1 MTSTRLASLDLPP
14 VGFGGAPLGNL
25 FQQVSA
31 TDAGLLLDRAW
42 DAGLRYFDTAPHY
55 GLGLSERRLGAAL
68 AGRDRAQAV
77 VSTKVGRVLDA
88 SGSTAGTRDDEGFD
102 VPAAWRRRRDYSRDG
117 ILRSV
122 EASLIRTGL
131 DRFDVLFLHDPD
143 EHWAA
148 ASTTGVATLAELRDE
163 GVVRAIGV
171 GMNQADM
178 LTRFVRE
185 TDVDLVMVAG
195 RYTLVDQ
202 QAADDLLPAA
212 QQRGVGVIAVGLYNS
227 GLLAQERVPDVTTFD
242 YAAAPARMVAK
253 ARAVAAVC
261 ERHGVPLPAAALA
274 FPRRHPAVDG
284 IVVGMQSAAQVDA
297 TLDRLSVPIPEEL
310 WTELADEGLISG

>member
-1 MTSTRLASLDLPP
+1 MTSARLASLGLPP

-25 FQQVSA
+25 FRQVSA

-42 DAGLRYFDTAPHY
+42 EVGLRYFDTAPHY

-68 AGRDRAQAV
+68 AGRDRAQAI
-77 VSTKVGRVLDA
+77 VSTKVGRLLDR

-102 VPAAWRRRRDYSRDG
+102 VPATWRRRRDYSRDG

-171 GMNQADM
+171 GMNQAEM

-185 TDVDLVMVAG
+185 TDIDLVMVAG

-202 QAADDLLPAA
+202 RAADELLPAA
-212 QQRGVGVIAVGLYNS
+212 QQRGVGVLAAGL
-227 GLLAQERVPDVTTFD
+227 
-242 YAAAPARMVAK
+242 
-253 ARAVAAVC
+253 
-261 ERHGVPLPAAALA
+261 
-274 FPRRHPAVDG
+274 
-284 IVVGMQSAAQVDA
+284 
-297 TLDRLSVPIPEEL
+297 
-310 WTELADEGLISG
+310 

>member
-1 MTSTRLASLDLPP
+1 MTSTRLAALDLPP
-14 VGFGGAPLGNL
+14 LGFGGAPLGNL
-25 FQQVSA
+25 FHPVSA

-68 AGRDRAQAV
+68 AGRDRQQAV
-77 VSTKVGRVLDA
+77 VSTKVGRLLDPSRA
-88 SGSTAGTRDDEGFD
+88 TATDRDGEGFD

-122 EASLIRTGL
+122 EQSLIRTGL

-143 EHWAA
+143 DHWAA
-148 ASTTGVATLAELRDE
+148 ASTTGIATLVELRDE

-171 GMNQADM
+171 GMNQADL

-202 QAADDLLPAA
+202 RAEEALLPAA
-212 QQRGVGVIAVGLYNS
+212 QERGVGVIAVGVYNS
-227 GLLAQERVPDVTTFD
+227 GLLAQDRVPEDATFD
-242 YAAAPARMVAK
+242 YAAAPAEVVAR

-261 ERHGVPLPAAALA
+261 ERHGVSLPAAALA
-274 FPRRHPAVDG
+274 FPRRHPAVTS
-284 IVVGMQSAAQVDA
+284 IVVGMQSADQVDE
-297 TLDRLSVPIPEEL
+297 TIERLSATIPEDL
-310 WTELADEGLISG
+310 WRELAAEGLISR